1 MWKYIKRFLQL
12 LLILVIV
19 FVLVCLIYLFIQD
32 VNSTKARE
40 YAMKEYDLKKTDF
53 IAYKVNE
60 YVYDEDQDCGSL
72 WFKECTDNENL
83 KKKSYFIT
91 KDKKKF
97 YVIEYEDGTYESNF
111 ND

>member
-40 YAMKEYDLKKTDF
+40 YAMKEYDLKK
-53 IAYKVNE
+53 
-60 YVYDEDQDCGSL
+60 
-72 WFKECTDNENL
+72 
-83 KKKSYFIT
+83 KSYFIT